1 MGDIVEG
8 MWQDGL
14 LDGPQEDDE
23 ESEWGGRQPSQPRC
37 RYCGST
43 DVRWRQQTGRWV
55 LFNLKAGEE
64 HNCRSTIATPGD
76 FD

>member
-1 MGDIVEG
+1 MSYFD
-8 MWQDGL
+8 DH
-14 LDGPQEDDE
+14 EDRIIYGRACRPRQFREDE
-23 ESEWGGRQPSQPRC
+23 WRTPRC

-64 HNCRSTIATPGD
+64 HNCRSTTATPGD

>member
-1 MGDIVEG
+1 MGDIAE
-8 MWQDGL
+8 MYDFDPSD
-14 LDGPQEDDE
+14 LDRERP
-23 ESEWGGRQPSQPRC
+23 PPRC
-37 RYCGST
+37 KFCGST

-64 HNCRSTIATPGD
+64 HNCRSTTATPGD